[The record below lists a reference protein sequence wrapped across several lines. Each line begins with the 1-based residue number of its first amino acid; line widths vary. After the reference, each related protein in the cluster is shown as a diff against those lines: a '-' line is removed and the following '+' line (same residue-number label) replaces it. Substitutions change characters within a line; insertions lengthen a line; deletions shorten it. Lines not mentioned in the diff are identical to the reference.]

1 MYTVRIRSI
10 RRNLS
15 VPIAYSSPHLG
26 IHVGRTTYLR
36 GGGSWAITKNKITC
50 TANATEN
57 KITREKIEQVLSTD
71 HLVRCT

>member
-1 MYTVRIRSI
+1 MYTVRI

-15 VPIAYSSPHLG
+15 VPIAHISPDAG
-26 IHVGRTTYLR
+26 IGWTTYLR
-36 GGGSWAITKNKITC
+36 GGGGWAISKNKNTC

-57 KITREKIEQVLSTD
+57 KITRKKIEQVLSTD